1 MNSVI
6 ELKSIDISCHKLH
19 VSLSNI
25 NSISNNKLK
34 CHDSGKQQKR
44 RGKEKNPEVG
54 TGEQQAAS
62 GVQQGRVD
70 IGDAG
75 NNGNDQ
81 TGN

>member
-1 MNSVI
+1 M
-6 ELKSIDISCHKLH
+6 
-19 VSLSNI
+19 
-25 NSISNNKLK
+25 
-34 CHDSGKQQKR
+34 
-44 RGKEKNPEVG
+44 G

-81 TGN
+81 KRDRGVSRPSADTE